1 MLYEKIKIL
10 CKEKGVTVT
19 DLERDL
25 GLGRGSLSKIDKHKP
40 SNEKIKAIADYFG
53 ITQDELTGGQTIAQQ
68 EYYYD
73 LETLKMAQ
81 ELHKNKE
88 LHLLFDATKDISADD
103 LYFVYSLVQRMKKNR
118 DE

>member
-1 MLYEKIKIL
+1 MKSGVRTSGTRLQKIADRF
-10 CKEKGVTVT
+10 GVTVEYLVN
-19 DLERDL
+19 DD
-25 GLGRGSLSKIDKHKP
+25 D
-40 SNEKIKAIADYFG
+40 NDV
-53 ITQDELTGGQTIAQQ
+53 QTVEPQ

-103 LYFVYSLVQRMKKNR
+103 LYFVYSLVQRMKKTNK